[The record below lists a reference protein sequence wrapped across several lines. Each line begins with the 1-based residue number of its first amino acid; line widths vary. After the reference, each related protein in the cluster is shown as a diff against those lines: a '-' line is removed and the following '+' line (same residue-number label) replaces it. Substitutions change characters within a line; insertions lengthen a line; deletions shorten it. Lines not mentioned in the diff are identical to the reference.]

1 MNLTIN
7 DLKKCFY
14 EASTKDAKYV
24 GVLIEMEGF
33 PKPEAIIN
41 QNDNFDSKFDYYNNT
56 YDENLNHKY
65 ANGIKIISFAYGNS
79 FAEIEGKLLNR
90 HIREVYVY
98 GISTEEQL
106 KAVKD
111 IVAQDIASKDEWNSK
126 PDQELHNKIT
136 NKLNIDDK
144 AKVNWPGVVGDGEIG
159 YCTTIMKMNGEIYY
173 TLELEKSFEKGG
185 CLPVNSI
192 QVKDG
197 HFIKL

>member
-14 EASTKDAKYV
+14 EASIKDVKYV

-33 PKPEAIIN
+33 SKPEVIIN
-41 QNDNFDSKFDYYNNT
+41 QKFDYYNNT
-56 YDENLNHKY
+56 YNEDLNHKF
-65 ANGIKIISFAYGNS
+65 AKRIKIIGITYGNT
-79 FAEIEGKLLNR
+79 FNEIEDNLLNR
-90 HIREVYVY
+90 HNHEVSGRIDVC